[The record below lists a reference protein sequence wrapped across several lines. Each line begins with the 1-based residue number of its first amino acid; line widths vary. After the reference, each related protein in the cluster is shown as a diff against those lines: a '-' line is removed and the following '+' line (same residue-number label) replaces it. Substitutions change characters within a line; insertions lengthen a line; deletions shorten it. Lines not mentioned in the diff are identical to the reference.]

1 MHETEFTSKLCLV
14 HLQIK
19 GLGITMARFEIIPGL
34 NFFDRE
40 GWGANPNRPRKG
52 RKVARSRR
60 THVIIHHTV
69 LADSDDDTPNIWE
82 RESVIKKN
90 MRRLQVIRE
99 NDLGAD
105 VPYSFVAYFVKRQ
118 SGVVICEGRG
128 EDRTGAHTKG
138 HNTRGIGIAI
148 AGNFESETV
157 AGIEFSKRIH
167 LLSAF
172 LGWLKNNPSHPGYGD
187 FKPMKKLGDLRPHD
201 RRVFVHRDFKN
212 TDCPGALLLPHLNQL
227 DFIDPESL

>member
-1 MHETEFTSKLCLV
+1 
-14 HLQIK
+14 
-19 GLGITMARFEIIPGL
+19 MAKFEITPGL
-34 NFFDRE
+34 MFLDRSA
-40 GWGANPNRPRKG
+40 WGADTDKPRKG

-69 LADSDDDTPNIWE
+69 LVDSDDATPNLWE
-82 RESVIKKN
+82 RESAIKKN

-99 NDLGAD
+99 ADLGAD
-105 VPYSFVAYFVKRQ
+105 VPYSFVAFFVKRQ

-138 HNTRGIGIAI
+138 HNTKGIGLAI
-148 AGNFESETV
+148 AGNFETETT

-172 LGWLKNNPSHPGYGD
+172 LGWLKHNPSHPEYGQ
-187 FKPMKKLGDLRPHD
+187 FKPMKNLGDFRPQG
-201 RRVFVHRDFKN
+201 RQVFVHRDFKN
-212 TDCPGALLLPHLNQL
+212 TACPGKLLMPHLNQL
-227 DFIDPESL
+227 GFTDPQSL

>member
-1 MHETEFTSKLCLV
+1 
-14 HLQIK
+14 
-19 GLGITMARFEIIPGL
+19 MAKFEIVPGL
-34 NFFDRE
+34 TFLDRRAWRADP
-40 GWGANPNRPRKG
+40 GKPRKG

-69 LADSDDDTPNIWE
+69 LVDSDDETPNLWE
-82 RESVIKKN
+82 KESAITKN
-90 MRRLQVIRE
+90 MRRLQIVRE
-99 NDLGAD
+99 HDLGAD

-118 SGVVICEGRG
+118 TGVTVCEGRG

-148 AGNFESETV
+148 AGNFESEAV

-172 LGWLKNNPSHPGYGD
+172 LGWLKHNPSHPGYGQYR
-187 FKPMKKLGDLRPHD
+187 PMRNIGKLRPQG

-212 TDCPGALLLPHLNQL
+212 TACPGKLLLPYLNQI
-227 DFIDPESL
+227 DFINPASL